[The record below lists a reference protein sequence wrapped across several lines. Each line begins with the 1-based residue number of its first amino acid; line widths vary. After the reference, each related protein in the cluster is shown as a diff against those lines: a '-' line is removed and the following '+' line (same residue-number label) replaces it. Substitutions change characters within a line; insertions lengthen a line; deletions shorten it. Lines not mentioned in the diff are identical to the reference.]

1 MLHQGLQVEHH
12 WQFGEIVQ
20 FAEEVGGVF
29 DVGGKFGVQWVEM
42 MIEELRNGLW
52 GIAVA

>member
-1 MLHQGLQVEHH
+1 MSLQGWIWYLRVCSYKVMLHQGLQVEHH

-29 DVGGKFGVQWVEM
+29 DVGGKFGVQ
-42 MIEELRNGLW
+42 
-52 GIAVA
+52 